1 MNLWTAKITAHASVF
16 SYWKHVK
23 AVATKGKSN
32 SLLPESEP
40 LQEPQGDLGHIR
52 HGQSHQLTALMLPR
66 GPTPDGH
73 FSASWALGHELPWE
87 QRSSN
92 LSGSC
97 TWARRIPNVSGL
109 PTHPECSLLTLNGKS
124 KVKSNVLNWK
134 LRNVGQQFNFYGP
147 VHVDTRTWLALKI
160 SPGVSNAPAV
170 PHIQT
175 CTAQCGQHPHCSL
188 YCWGTT
194 TMHDS
199 PQSLRSVVKL
209 VSSFQQ
215 QFWELSM
222 SWAICLAL
230 EIQRCIEYNPFSQKS
245 WFIRLQSLFLMPS
258 LYYF

>member
-32 SLLPESEP
+32 PLLPESEP

-52 HGQSHQLTALMLPR
+52 HGQSHQPTALMLPR

-97 TWARRIPNVSGL
+97 TWARRIANVSGL

-134 LRNVGQQFNFYGP
+134 LRNVEQQLNFYGP
-147 VHVDTRTWLALKI
+147 VHVDTRTWLGLKI
-160 SPGVSNAPAV
+160 SPGVSIAPAV
-170 PHIQT
+170 PTHSNL
-175 CTAQCGQHPHCSL
+175 HCPV
-188 YCWGTT
+188 WPAPT
-194 TMHDS
+194 
-199 PQSLRSVVKL
+199 
-209 VSSFQQ
+209 
-215 QFWELSM
+215 
-222 SWAICLAL
+222 
-230 EIQRCIEYNPFSQKS
+230 
-245 WFIRLQSLFLMPS
+245 LQSLLLRYNNNVRLTPVTEKRCETGKQFSTTVLRTFYELGNLPGTWNSKMHRI
-258 LYYF
+258 